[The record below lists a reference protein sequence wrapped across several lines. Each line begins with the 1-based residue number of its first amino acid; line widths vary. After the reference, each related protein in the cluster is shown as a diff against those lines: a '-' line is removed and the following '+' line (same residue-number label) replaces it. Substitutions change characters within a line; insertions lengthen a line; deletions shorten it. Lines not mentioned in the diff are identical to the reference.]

1 MAKDESERVEAK
13 QMDRRTFVLMGTTS
27 LLAGCSGTWN
37 VDYDDAVDPEISKNW
52 HVHAVQVAI
61 PDNLTVSDA
70 NTYAPNADIVWHGEL
85 GGNRREQVASILTEG
100 LSLGARPLK
109 GPRGIRIHAR
119 LEHFHAVTPAAVA
132 RAPGAVHNIAYVIQV
147 VDEASGQPLTPP
159 ERIQADLEAYVGAAA
174 VTAAIQGQ
182 TQRVRIVDH
191 IANVT
196 RGWLGLGPD
205 QRRTFQSVGR

>member
-1 MAKDESERVEAK
+1 
-13 QMDRRTFVLMGTTS
+13 MDRRTFVLMGTTT

-37 VDYDDAVDPEISKNW
+37 VAYDDDVDPSVSKNW
-52 HVHAVQVAI
+52 HLHSVQVGI
-61 PDNLTVSDA
+61 PSDLTVSDA
-70 NTYAPNADIVWHGEL
+70 NTYAPNADIVWHGDL
-85 GGNRREQVASILTEG
+85 SGDRREQVAGMLTEG
-100 LSLGARPLK
+100 LTKGASGLK
-109 GPRGIRIHAR
+109 GSRGVRLVAE

-132 RAPGAVHNIAYVIQV
+132 RAPGAVHNIAFVIQV
-147 VDEASGQPLTPP
+147 IDDASGQPLTRP

-191 IANVT
+191 IASVT
-196 RGWLGLGPD
+196 SGWLGLGPD